1 MPALS
6 KVRTRSRDR
15 RKLR

>member
-6 KVRTRSRDR
+6 KVVSVGCC
-15 RKLR
+15 